1 MSVEKVGTILKMA
14 DEANTTA
21 IAFNCTDYNTIVSVV
36 KVAEELSKPVI
47 CMLYP
52 EHAYLKHWTTPKIF
66 VETVR
71 DVAKNVKVPVGIHL
85 DHCSDFDYIVAAMR
99 CGFDSVMYD
108 GSMLP
113 VEENIK
119 NTAEIVKVAKAFGA
133 DVEAELGRV
142 GFASTVADQNDTD
155 KYTKPEVAAAF
166 CEQSGCSSVAV
177 AIGSAHGFYKE
188 TPKLDIE
195 RLKKI
200 VSLWEALSGE
210 IMQRG
215 ITRELLLTEQFS
227 QWAVTTPIYNIGEQV
242 YQLSPEFKK
251 EYPGIP
257 WSVVSGLRHRLVHD
271 YDGINWSLIADVIFD
286 DMEPFVMQVRDILRT
301 RFDLRD
307 E

>member
-200 VSLWEALSGE
+200 NAATDVPLVLHGGS
-210 IMQRG
+210 
-215 ITRELLLTEQFS
+215 
-227 QWAVTTPIYNIGEQV
+227 
-242 YQLSPEFKK
+242 
-251 EYPGIP
+251 GIP
-257 WSVVSGLRHRLVHD
+257 NDQLEVAFRE
-271 YDGINWSLIADVIFD
+271 GINKFNVGTEFFYLYYQTMKKFCEAGHPDF
-286 DMEPFVMQVRDILRT
+286 
-301 RFDLRD
+301 FDLPLEVQNALENYLRQKMLLSKFQA
-307 E
+307 

>member
-200 VSLWEALSGE
+200 NAATDVPLVLHGGS
-210 IMQRG
+210 
-215 ITRELLLTEQFS
+215 
-227 QWAVTTPIYNIGEQV
+227 
-242 YQLSPEFKK
+242 
-251 EYPGIP
+251 GIP
-257 WSVVSGLRHRLVHD
+257 NDQLEVAFRE
-271 YDGINWSLIADVIFD
+271 GINKFNVGTEFFYLYYQT
-286 DMEPFVMQVRDILRT
+286 MKKIL
-301 RFDLRD
+301 
-307 E
+307 

>member
-1 MSVEKVGTILKMA
+1 MSVEKVSTILKMA

-99 CGFDSVMYD
+99 CGFDSIMYD

-200 VSLWEALSGE
+200 NAATDVPLVLHGGS
-210 IMQRG
+210 
-215 ITRELLLTEQFS
+215 
-227 QWAVTTPIYNIGEQV
+227 
-242 YQLSPEFKK
+242 
-251 EYPGIP
+251 GIP
-257 WSVVSGLRHRLVHD
+257 NDQLEVAFRE
-271 YDGINWSLIADVIFD
+271 GINKFNVGTEFFYLYYQTMKKFCEAGHPDF
-286 DMEPFVMQVRDILRT
+286 
-301 RFDLRD
+301 FDLPLEVQNALEIYLRQKM
-307 E
+307 ELSKFRA

>member
-1 MSVEKVGTILKMA
+1 MSVEKVSTILKMA

-99 CGFDSVMYD
+99 CGFDSIMYD

-200 VSLWEALSGE
+200 NAATDVPLVLHGGSGIPNDQLEVAFREGINKFNVGTEFFYLYYQTMKKFCEAGHPDFFDLPLE
-210 IMQRG
+210 VQNALENYLRQKM
-215 ITRELLLTEQFS
+215 
-227 QWAVTTPIYNIGEQV
+227 
-242 YQLSPEFKK
+242 QLSKFQ
-251 EYPGIP
+251 
-257 WSVVSGLRHRLVHD
+257 
-271 YDGINWSLIADVIFD
+271 A
-286 DMEPFVMQVRDILRT
+286 
-301 RFDLRD
+301 
-307 E
+307 

>member
-1 MSVEKVGTILKMA
+1 MSVEKVSTILKMA

-99 CGFDSVMYD
+99 CGFDSIMYD

-200 VSLWEALSGE
+200 NAATDVPLVLHGGSGIPNDQLEVAFREGINKFNVGTEFFYLYYQTMKKFCEAGHPDFFDLPLE
-210 IMQRG
+210 VQNALENYLRQKM
-215 ITRELLLTEQFS
+215 
-227 QWAVTTPIYNIGEQV
+227 
-242 YQLSPEFKK
+242 QLSK
-251 EYPGIP
+251 
-257 WSVVSGLRHRLVHD
+257 LQ
-271 YDGINWSLIADVIFD
+271 A
-286 DMEPFVMQVRDILRT
+286 
-301 RFDLRD
+301 
-307 E
+307 

>member
-36 KVAEELSKPVI
+36 KVVEELSKPVI

-200 VSLWEALSGE
+200 NAATDVPLVLHGGSGIPNDQLEVAFREGINKFNVGTEFFYLYYQTMKKFCEAGHPDFFDLPLE
-210 IMQRG
+210 VQNALENYLRQKM
-215 ITRELLLTEQFS
+215 
-227 QWAVTTPIYNIGEQV
+227 
-242 YQLSPEFKK
+242 QLSKFQ
-251 EYPGIP
+251 
-257 WSVVSGLRHRLVHD
+257 
-271 YDGINWSLIADVIFD
+271 A
-286 DMEPFVMQVRDILRT
+286 
-301 RFDLRD
+301 
-307 E
+307 

>member
-1 MSVEKVGTILKMA
+1 MSVEKVSTILKMA

-200 VSLWEALSGE
+200 NAATDVPLVLHGGSGIPNDQLEVAFREGINKFNVGTEFFYLYYQTMKKFCEAGHPDFFDLPLE
-210 IMQRG
+210 VQNALENYLRQKM
-215 ITRELLLTEQFS
+215 
-227 QWAVTTPIYNIGEQV
+227 
-242 YQLSPEFKK
+242 QLSKFQ
-251 EYPGIP
+251 
-257 WSVVSGLRHRLVHD
+257 
-271 YDGINWSLIADVIFD
+271 A
-286 DMEPFVMQVRDILRT
+286 
-301 RFDLRD
+301 
-307 E
+307 

>member
-1 MSVEKVGTILKMA
+1 MSVEKVSTILKMA

-99 CGFDSVMYD
+99 CGFDSIMYD

-200 VSLWEALSGE
+200 NAATDVSLVLHGGSGIPNDQLEVAFREGINKFNVGTEFFYLYYQTMKKFCEAGHPDFFDLPLE
-210 IMQRG
+210 VQNALENYLRQKM
-215 ITRELLLTEQFS
+215 
-227 QWAVTTPIYNIGEQV
+227 
-242 YQLSPEFKK
+242 QLSKFQ
-251 EYPGIP
+251 
-257 WSVVSGLRHRLVHD
+257 
-271 YDGINWSLIADVIFD
+271 A
-286 DMEPFVMQVRDILRT
+286 
-301 RFDLRD
+301 
-307 E
+307 

>member
-200 VSLWEALSGE
+200 NAATDVPLVLHGGSGIPNDQLEVAFRAGINKFNVGTEFFYLYYQTMKKFCEAGHPDFFDLPLE
-210 IMQRG
+210 VQNALENYLRQKM
-215 ITRELLLTEQFS
+215 
-227 QWAVTTPIYNIGEQV
+227 
-242 YQLSPEFKK
+242 QLSKFQ
-251 EYPGIP
+251 
-257 WSVVSGLRHRLVHD
+257 
-271 YDGINWSLIADVIFD
+271 A
-286 DMEPFVMQVRDILRT
+286 
-301 RFDLRD
+301 
-307 E
+307 

>member
-1 MSVEKVGTILKMA
+1 MSVEKVSTILKMA

-52 EHAYLKHWTTPKIF
+52 EQAYLKHWTTPKIF

-99 CGFDSVMYD
+99 DGFDSVMYD

-200 VSLWEALSGE
+200 NAATDVPLVLHGGSGIPNDQLEVAFREGINKFNVGTEFFYLYYQTMKKFCEAGHPDFFDLPLE
-210 IMQRG
+210 VQNALENYLRQKM
-215 ITRELLLTEQFS
+215 
-227 QWAVTTPIYNIGEQV
+227 
-242 YQLSPEFKK
+242 QLSKFQ
-251 EYPGIP
+251 
-257 WSVVSGLRHRLVHD
+257 
-271 YDGINWSLIADVIFD
+271 A
-286 DMEPFVMQVRDILRT
+286 
-301 RFDLRD
+301 
-307 E
+307 

>member
-1 MSVEKVGTILKMA
+1 MSVEKVSTILKMA

-99 CGFDSVMYD
+99 CGFDSIMYD

-200 VSLWEALSGE
+200 NAATDVPLVLHGGSGIPNDQLEVALREGINKFNVGTEFFYLYYQTMKKFCEAGHPDFFDLPLE
-210 IMQRG
+210 VQNALENYLRQKM
-215 ITRELLLTEQFS
+215 
-227 QWAVTTPIYNIGEQV
+227 
-242 YQLSPEFKK
+242 QLSKFQ
-251 EYPGIP
+251 
-257 WSVVSGLRHRLVHD
+257 
-271 YDGINWSLIADVIFD
+271 A
-286 DMEPFVMQVRDILRT
+286 
-301 RFDLRD
+301 
-307 E
+307 

>member
-1 MSVEKVGTILKMA
+1 MSVEKVSTILKMA

-52 EHAYLKHWTTPKIF
+52 EHANLKHWTTPKIF

-99 CGFDSVMYD
+99 CGFDSIMYD

-200 VSLWEALSGE
+200 NAATDVPLVLHGGSGIPNDQLEVAFREGINKFNVGTEFFYLYYQTLKKFCEAGHPDFFDLPLE
-210 IMQRG
+210 VQNALENYLRQKM
-215 ITRELLLTEQFS
+215 
-227 QWAVTTPIYNIGEQV
+227 
-242 YQLSPEFKK
+242 QLSKFQ
-251 EYPGIP
+251 
-257 WSVVSGLRHRLVHD
+257 
-271 YDGINWSLIADVIFD
+271 A
-286 DMEPFVMQVRDILRT
+286 
-301 RFDLRD
+301 
-307 E
+307 

>member
-1 MSVEKVGTILKMA
+1 MSVEKVSTILKMA

-99 CGFDSVMYD
+99 CGFDSIMYD

-200 VSLWEALSGE
+200 NAATDVPLVLHGGSGIPNDQLEVAFREGINKFNVGTEFFYLYYQTMKKFCEAGHPDFFDLPLE
-210 IMQRG
+210 VQNALENYLRQKM
-215 ITRELLLTEQFS
+215 
-227 QWAVTTPIYNIGEQV
+227 
-242 YQLSPEFKK
+242 QLSKF
-251 EYPGIP
+251 
-257 WSVVSGLRHRLVHD
+257 R
-271 YDGINWSLIADVIFD
+271 A
-286 DMEPFVMQVRDILRT
+286 
-301 RFDLRD
+301 
-307 E
+307 

>member
-1 MSVEKVGTILKMA
+1 MSVEKVSTILKMA

-66 VETVR
+66 VETGR

-99 CGFDSVMYD
+99 CGFDSIMYD

-200 VSLWEALSGE
+200 NAATDVPLVLHGGSGIPNDQLEVAFREGINKFNVGTEFFYLYYQTMKKFCEAGHPDFFDLPLE
-210 IMQRG
+210 VQNALENYLRQKM
-215 ITRELLLTEQFS
+215 
-227 QWAVTTPIYNIGEQV
+227 
-242 YQLSPEFKK
+242 QLSKFQ
-251 EYPGIP
+251 
-257 WSVVSGLRHRLVHD
+257 
-271 YDGINWSLIADVIFD
+271 A
-286 DMEPFVMQVRDILRT
+286 
-301 RFDLRD
+301 
-307 E
+307 

>member
-1 MSVEKVGTILKMA
+1 M
-14 DEANTTA
+14 
-21 IAFNCTDYNTIVSVV
+21 
-36 KVAEELSKPVI
+36 
-47 CMLYP
+47 
-52 EHAYLKHWTTPKIF
+52 
-66 VETVR
+66 
-71 DVAKNVKVPVGIHL
+71 PVGIHL

-200 VSLWEALSGE
+200 NAATDVPLVLHGGSGIPNDQLEVAFREGINKFNVGTEFFYLYYQTMKKFCEAGHPDFFDLPLE
-210 IMQRG
+210 VQNALENYLRQKM
-215 ITRELLLTEQFS
+215 
-227 QWAVTTPIYNIGEQV
+227 
-242 YQLSPEFKK
+242 QLSKFQ
-251 EYPGIP
+251 
-257 WSVVSGLRHRLVHD
+257 
-271 YDGINWSLIADVIFD
+271 A
-286 DMEPFVMQVRDILRT
+286 
-301 RFDLRD
+301 
-307 E
+307 

>member
-1 MSVEKVGTILKMA
+1 MSVEKVSTILKMA

-85 DHCSDFDYIVAAMR
+85 DHCSDFDYIVSAMR

-200 VSLWEALSGE
+200 NAATDVPLVLHGGSGIPNDQLEVAFREGINKFNVGTEFFYLYYQTMKKFCEAGHPDFFDLPLE
-210 IMQRG
+210 VQNALENYLRQKM
-215 ITRELLLTEQFS
+215 
-227 QWAVTTPIYNIGEQV
+227 
-242 YQLSPEFKK
+242 QLSKFQ
-251 EYPGIP
+251 
-257 WSVVSGLRHRLVHD
+257 
-271 YDGINWSLIADVIFD
+271 A
-286 DMEPFVMQVRDILRT
+286 
-301 RFDLRD
+301 
-307 E
+307 

>member
-1 MSVEKVGTILKMA
+1 MSVEKVSTILKMA

-52 EHAYLKHWTTPKIF
+52 EHAYLKHWTTLKIF

-99 CGFDSVMYD
+99 CGFDSIMYD

-200 VSLWEALSGE
+200 NAATDVPLVLHGGSGIPNDQLEVAFREGINKFNVGTEFFYLYYQTMKKFCEAGHPDFFDLPLE
-210 IMQRG
+210 VQNALENYLRQKM
-215 ITRELLLTEQFS
+215 
-227 QWAVTTPIYNIGEQV
+227 
-242 YQLSPEFKK
+242 QLSKFQ
-251 EYPGIP
+251 
-257 WSVVSGLRHRLVHD
+257 
-271 YDGINWSLIADVIFD
+271 A
-286 DMEPFVMQVRDILRT
+286 
-301 RFDLRD
+301 
-307 E
+307 

>member
-1 MSVEKVGTILKMA
+1 MSVEKVSTILKMA

-99 CGFDSVMYD
+99 DGFDSVMYD

-200 VSLWEALSGE
+200 NAATDVPLVLHGGSGIPNDQLEVAFREGINKFNVGTEFFYLYYQTMKKFCEAGHPDFFDLPLE
-210 IMQRG
+210 VQNALENYLRQKM
-215 ITRELLLTEQFS
+215 
-227 QWAVTTPIYNIGEQV
+227 
-242 YQLSPEFKK
+242 QLSK
-251 EYPGIP
+251 
-257 WSVVSGLRHRLVHD
+257 LQ
-271 YDGINWSLIADVIFD
+271 A
-286 DMEPFVMQVRDILRT
+286 
-301 RFDLRD
+301 
-307 E
+307 

>member
-1 MSVEKVGTILKMA
+1 MSVEKVSTILKMA

-99 CGFDSVMYD
+99 CGFDSIMYD

-200 VSLWEALSGE
+200 NAATDVPLVLHGGSGSGEENILNSVKNGINKINVGCDFMNANRDAAAKLLRENPEINYFDLIHQTEKESVGLVKYYIGLSGSA
-210 IMQRG
+210 G
-215 ITRELLLTEQFS
+215 K
-227 QWAVTTPIYNIGEQV
+227 NKN
-242 YQLSPEFKK
+242 FK
-251 EYPGIP
+251 
-257 WSVVSGLRHRLVHD
+257 
-271 YDGINWSLIADVIFD
+271 
-286 DMEPFVMQVRDILRT
+286 
-301 RFDLRD
+301 
-307 E
+307 

>member
-1 MSVEKVGTILKMA
+1 MSVENVGTILKMA
-14 DEANTTA
+14 GEAITTA
-21 IAFNCTDYNTIVSVV
+21 RAFNCTDYNTIVSVV

-200 VSLWEALSGE
+200 NAATDVPLVLHGGSGIPNDQLEVAFREGINKFNVGTEFFYLYYQTMKKFCEAGHPDFFDLPLE
-210 IMQRG
+210 VQNALENYLRQKM
-215 ITRELLLTEQFS
+215 
-227 QWAVTTPIYNIGEQV
+227 
-242 YQLSPEFKK
+242 QLSKFQ
-251 EYPGIP
+251 
-257 WSVVSGLRHRLVHD
+257 
-271 YDGINWSLIADVIFD
+271 A
-286 DMEPFVMQVRDILRT
+286 
-301 RFDLRD
+301 
-307 E
+307 

>member
-1 MSVEKVGTILKMA
+1 MSVEKVSTILKMA

-99 CGFDSVMYD
+99 DGFDSVMYD

-200 VSLWEALSGE
+200 NAATDVPLVLHGGSGIPNDQLEVAFREGINKFNVGTEFFYLYYQTMKKFCEAGHPDFFDLPLE
-210 IMQRG
+210 VQNALENYLRQKM
-215 ITRELLLTEQFS
+215 
-227 QWAVTTPIYNIGEQV
+227 
-242 YQLSPEFKK
+242 QLSKFQ
-251 EYPGIP
+251 
-257 WSVVSGLRHRLVHD
+257 
-271 YDGINWSLIADVIFD
+271 A
-286 DMEPFVMQVRDILRT
+286 
-301 RFDLRD
+301 
-307 E
+307 

>member
-1 MSVEKVGTILKMA
+1 MSVEKVSTILKMA

-21 IAFNCTDYNTIVSVV
+21 IPFNCTDYNTIVSVV

-99 CGFDSVMYD
+99 CGFDSIMYD

-200 VSLWEALSGE
+200 NAATDVPLVLHGGSGIPNDQLEVAFREGINKFNVGTEFFYLYYQTMKKFCEAGHPDFFDLPLE
-210 IMQRG
+210 VQNALENYLRQKM
-215 ITRELLLTEQFS
+215 
-227 QWAVTTPIYNIGEQV
+227 
-242 YQLSPEFKK
+242 QLSKFQ
-251 EYPGIP
+251 
-257 WSVVSGLRHRLVHD
+257 
-271 YDGINWSLIADVIFD
+271 A
-286 DMEPFVMQVRDILRT
+286 
-301 RFDLRD
+301 
-307 E
+307 

>member
-1 MSVEKVGTILKMA
+1 MSIEKVSTILKMA

-21 IAFNCTDYNTIVSVV
+21 IAFNCTDYNTIASVV

-52 EHAYLKHWTTPKIF
+52 EHAHLKHWTTPKIF

-119 NTAEIVKVAKAFGA
+119 NTAEIVKVAQAIGA

-188 TPKLDIE
+188 TPRLDIE

-200 VSLWEALSGE
+200 NAATDVPLVLHGGSGIPNDQLEVAFREGINKFNVGTEFFYLYYQTMKKFCEAGHPDFFDLPLE
-210 IMQRG
+210 VQNTLENYLRQKM
-215 ITRELLLTEQFS
+215 
-227 QWAVTTPIYNIGEQV
+227 
-242 YQLSPEFKK
+242 QLSK
-251 EYPGIP
+251 IR
-257 WSVVSGLRHRLVHD
+257 V
-271 YDGINWSLIADVIFD
+271 
-286 DMEPFVMQVRDILRT
+286 
-301 RFDLRD
+301 
-307 E
+307 

>member
-1 MSVEKVGTILKMA
+1 MSVEKVSTILKMA

-99 CGFDSVMYD
+99 CGFDSIMYD

-119 NTAEIVKVAKAFGA
+119 NTAEIVKVAKDFGA

-200 VSLWEALSGE
+200 NAATDVPLVLHGGSGIPNDQLEVAFREGINKFNVGTEFFYLYYQTMKKFCEAGHPDFFDLPLE
-210 IMQRG
+210 VQNALENYLRQKM
-215 ITRELLLTEQFS
+215 
-227 QWAVTTPIYNIGEQV
+227 
-242 YQLSPEFKK
+242 QLSK
-251 EYPGIP
+251 
-257 WSVVSGLRHRLVHD
+257 LQ
-271 YDGINWSLIADVIFD
+271 A
-286 DMEPFVMQVRDILRT
+286 
-301 RFDLRD
+301 
-307 E
+307 

>member
-1 MSVEKVGTILKMA
+1 MSVEKVSTILKMA

-52 EHAYLKHWTTPKIF
+52 EHEYLKHWTTPKIF

-99 CGFDSVMYD
+99 CGFDSIMYD

-200 VSLWEALSGE
+200 NAATDVPLVLHGGSGIPNDQLEVAFREGINKFNVGTEFFYLYYQTMKKFCEAGHPDFFDLPLE
-210 IMQRG
+210 VQNALENYLRQKM
-215 ITRELLLTEQFS
+215 
-227 QWAVTTPIYNIGEQV
+227 
-242 YQLSPEFKK
+242 QLSKFQ
-251 EYPGIP
+251 
-257 WSVVSGLRHRLVHD
+257 
-271 YDGINWSLIADVIFD
+271 A
-286 DMEPFVMQVRDILRT
+286 
-301 RFDLRD
+301 
-307 E
+307 